1 MLRDARPAAQAD
13 KAVAELMGDPLRVLI
28 VEDSEDDAAL
38 SLRELR
44 RGGFEVSF
52 ERVQTA
58 DDMIAALDG
67 GRWDLILSDYTM
79 PSFSAPDAFA
89 VLRSRD
95 LDVPFIIVSGTVGEE
110 TAVLAMKLGV
120 HDYLVK
126 GKLTRLVPAVE
137 RELREAAG
145 RRARRRAERELSVA
159 EAKYFAI
166 FEASPL
172 AMWVYDIKTLKFVA
186 VNEAAV
192 QQYGYSRTEFMDMT
206 LADIRP
212 QEEAALHEAA
222 PNRASSLTSQPSR
235 HKRKDGSIALVEIQA
250 HDLLFAGR
258 AAQLVLVIDVTERTR
273 VEETLHLTEEQLR
286 QSQKMEAVGR
296 LAGGVAHDFNNIL
309 SIILSYCGMTLG
321 ELREGDPIRDDIR
334 EIQKAGER
342 AAELTKQL
350 LLFSRHQLIE
360 RRVLDLTQIVIG
372 MEKMIRRLLGADVE
386 MTFLPSASAGK
397 VIADA
402 GQIEQVVM
410 NLVVN
415 ARDAMP
421 LGGKLVI
428 ETRNV
433 ELDEEY
439 VRTHFGVV
447 PGSYVLLA
455 LSDTGVGMTKE
466 VQARVF
472 EPFFTTKEKDKGTGL
487 GLSTVFGIVKQ
498 SGGHVW
504 LYSEPDQ
511 GTTFKIYLP
520 RTAAQ
525 TDETSS
531 TPPLTNIG
539 KGSETIL
546 LVEDDEQVRAVACS
560 ILRRHGYRVLE
571 ASNGGEALLS
581 CEQHPA
587 TIHLLL
593 TDVILPKIS
602 GRQIAER
609 LVALRPEMKV
619 LFMSGYTDEAILQHG
634 VLESDVSYLQ
644 KPITPEKLTRAVREV
659 LSRRKMAL

>member
-1 MLRDARPAAQAD
+1 
-13 KAVAELMGDPLRVLI
+13 MGASLRVLI
-28 VEDSEDDAAL
+28 VEDSEDDALL

-44 RGGFEVSF
+44 RGGFEVAF
-52 ERVQTA
+52 ERVETA
-58 DDMIAALDG
+58 EDMRGALA
-67 GRWDLILSDYTM
+67 RRQWDLILSDYTM
-79 PSFSAPDAFA
+79 PHFSAPDAFR
-89 VLRSRD
+89 VLRTTE

-137 RELREAAG
+137 RELREAEG
-145 RRARRRAERELSVA
+145 RRARRRAEQDLSVA
-159 EAKYFAI
+159 EAKYLAI
-166 FEASPL
+166 FQASPL
-172 AMWVYDIKTLKFVA
+172 AMWVFDVETLGFIA

-192 QQYGYSRTEFMDMT
+192 RQYGYSRAEFMGMT
-206 LADIRP
+206 LMDIRP
-212 QEEAALHEAA
+212 QEDAEALRESVRTRSSSIA
-222 PNRASSLTSQPSR
+222 PQQWR
-235 HKRKDGSIALVEIQA
+235 HKKKDGAIALVEIEA
-250 HDLLFAGR
+250 HDLMFAGR
-258 AAQLVLVIDVTERTR
+258 VARLVVVIDVTERTR
-273 VEETLHLTEEQLR
+273 VRETLRLTEEQLR

-350 LLFSRHQLIE
+350 LLFSRHQLVE
-360 RRVLDLTQIVIG
+360 RRVLDLTQILGG
-372 MEKMIRRLLGADVE
+372 MEKMIRRLVGADVE
-386 MTFLPSASAGK
+386 VTLLPSASLGK
-397 VIADA
+397 VTADA

-421 LGGKLVI
+421 RGGKLVL
-428 ETRNV
+428 ETKNV

-439 VRTHFGVV
+439 IRTHFGVE
-447 PGSYVLLA
+447 PGPYVMLA
-455 LSDTGVGMTKE
+455 LSDTGTGMTKE
-466 VQARVF
+466 VQGRIF

-498 SGGHVW
+498 SGGHIW
-504 LYSEPDQ
+504 LYSEPGR

-520 RTAAQ
+520 RTVAPA
-525 TDETSS
+525 DAPSS
-531 TPPLTNIG
+531 PAPAMSTL

-571 ASNGGEALLS
+571 ASNGGEALLA
-581 CEQHPA
+581 CEQHTA

-593 TDVILPKIS
+593 SDVILPKIS

-609 LVALRPEMKV
+609 LAPLRPDMKV
-619 LFMSGYTDEAILQHG
+619 LFMSGYTDEAILQRE
-634 VLESDVSYLQ
+634 VLDSDVAYLQ

-659 LSRRKMAL
+659 LGRKRPTP

>member
-1 MLRDARPAAQAD
+1 
-13 KAVAELMGDPLRVLI
+13 MGTPLSVLI
-28 VEDSEDDAAL
+28 VEDSEDDALL

-44 RGGFEVSF
+44 RGGFDVSF

-58 DDMIAALDG
+58 PDMRAALDKG
-67 GRWDLILSDYTM
+67 GWDLILSDYTM
-79 PSFSAPDAFA
+79 PSFSAPEAFG

-95 LDVPFIIVSGTVGEE
+95 LDVPFIIISGTVGEE

-126 GKLTRLVPAVE
+126 GKLARLVPAVE
-137 RELREAAG
+137 RELREAEG
-145 RRARRRAERELSVA
+145 RRAHRRAEKNLSVA
-159 EAKYFAI
+159 EAKYLAI

-172 AMWVYDIKTLKFVA
+172 AMWVFNIETLGFVA

-192 QQYGYSRTEFMDMT
+192 RQYGYSRAEFMGMT
-206 LADIRP
+206 LVDIRP
-212 QEEAALHEAA
+212 EEDAEANREAASTG
-222 PNRASSLTSQPSR
+222 ASSQGAEPGQHR
-235 HKRKDGSIALVEIQA
+235 RKDGSIVLVEIEA
-250 HDLLFAGR
+250 HDLVFAGR
-258 AAQLVLVIDVTERTR
+258 AARLVLVIDVTERMR
-273 VEETLHLTEEQLR
+273 VQEALRVTEEQLR

-350 LLFSRHQLIE
+350 LMFSRHQLIE
-360 RRVLDLTQIVIG
+360 RRVLDLTQVLMG

-386 MTFLPSASAGK
+386 VTFLPSTATGK

-421 LGGKLVI
+421 RGGKLVL

-455 LSDTGVGMTKE
+455 LSDTGFGMSKD

-504 LYSEPDQ
+504 LYSEPGQ

-520 RTAAQ
+520 RTAVQ
-525 TDETSS
+525 DDEKPSVPPS
-531 TPPLTNIG
+531 TG
-539 KGSETIL
+539 AGRGSETIL
-546 LVEDDEQVRAVACS
+546 LVEDDEQVRAVACN

-581 CEQHPA
+581 CEQHTA

-593 TDVILPKIS
+593 TDVILPKVS

-609 LVALRPEMKV
+609 LAALRPEMKV
-619 LFMSGYTDEAILQHG
+619 LFMSGYTDEAILQQG
-634 VLESDVSYLQ
+634 VLDADVAYFQ

-659 LSRRKMAL
+659 LNRPRR

>member
-1 MLRDARPAAQAD
+1 
-13 KAVAELMGDPLRVLI
+13 MGTPLSVLI
-28 VEDSEDDAAL
+28 VEDSEDDALL

-44 RGGFEVSF
+44 RGGFDVSF
-52 ERVQTA
+52 ERVQTEQ
-58 DDMIAALDG
+58 DMRAALDKG
-67 GRWDLILSDYTM
+67 GWDLVLSDYTM
-79 PSFSAPDAFA
+79 PTFSAPEAFG
-89 VLRSRD
+89 VLRSID

-137 RELREAAG
+137 RELRDADG
-145 RRARRRAERELSVA
+145 RRAHRRAEKELSVA
-159 EAKYFAI
+159 EAKYLAI

-172 AMWVYDIKTLKFVA
+172 AMWVFDITTLAFVA

-192 QQYGYSRTEFMDMT
+192 RQYGYSRAEFMAMT
-206 LADIRP
+206 LMGIAP
-212 QEEAALHEAA
+212 EEDAEAVRKA
-222 PNRASSLTSQPSR
+222 VRAEGASPGARIWR
-235 HKRKDGSIALVEIQA
+235 HKRKDGSIALVEIEA

-258 AAQLVLVIDVTERTR
+258 AARLVLVIEVTERMR
-273 VEETLHLTEEQLR
+273 VQEALRLTEEQLR

-350 LLFSRHQLIE
+350 LMFSRHQLIE
-360 RRVLDLTQIVIG
+360 RRVLDLTQVLIG

-386 MTFLPSASAGK
+386 VTFLPAASTGK

-421 LGGKLVI
+421 RGGKLVL

-439 VRTHFGVV
+439 VRTHFGVL

-455 LSDTGVGMTKE
+455 LSDTGVGMSKDI
-466 VQARVF
+466 QARVF

-504 LYSEPDQ
+504 LYSEPGQ

-520 RTAAQ
+520 RTAVQ
-525 TDETSS
+525 NDEKPSV
-531 TPPLTNIG
+531 PPSGGTG
-539 KGSETIL
+539 RGSETIL
-546 LVEDDEQVRAVACS
+546 LVEDDEQVRTVACS
-560 ILRRHGYRVLE
+560 ILRRNGYRVLE

-581 CEQHPA
+581 CEQHTA

-593 TDVILPKIS
+593 TDVILPKVS

-609 LVALRPEMKV
+609 LATLRPEMKV
-619 LFMSGYTDEAILQHG
+619 LFMSGYTDEAILQQG
-634 VLESDVSYLQ
+634 VLDSDVAYLQ

-659 LSRRKMAL
+659 LNRPRR